1 MEIKRADEKKIP
13 KRLADYIPLVSFLG
27 RALGSNYEVFL
38 YDLSKK
44 DHEIIAIENGFIS
57 GRKKGSL
64 MKDVIIKVLQAENES
79 KQDEFIQKD
88 AISRDGRH
96 FKSSSKIIRDEKGKP
111 IGVLCINFNID
122 SFLCISDFVKS
133 FNVDFGFV
141 NSIDV
146 SKVMF
151 EGEVFRDESESDLDL
166 VYKRALLK
174 NPAVEIATAAGRQA
188 MIDMLHKEGMFN
200 IRGSVS
206 YVAEKIKISE
216 PSVYRYLNKSKGK

>member
-1 MEIKRADEKKIP
+1 MQYSDEKKIP
-13 KRLADYIPLVSFLG
+13 KKLAEYIPLVSFLG
-27 RALGSNYEVFL
+27 RALGENYEVFL

-44 DHEIIAIENGFIS
+44 EHTIVAIENGFIS

-64 MKDVIIKVLQAENES
+64 MKDVIIKVLEAEHEG
-79 KQDEFIQKD
+79 KKDEFIQKD

-122 SFLCISDFVKS
+122 SFLCISDFLKS
-133 FNVDFGFV
+133 FHVDFG
-141 NSIDV
+141 SIGNIDL

-151 EGEVFRDESESDLDL
+151 EGEVFKDEDESGLDV

-174 NPAVEIATAAGRQA
+174 NPSIDIANATGRQA
-188 MIDMLHKEGMFN
+188 AIDMLYKEGMFD

-206 YVAEKIKISE
+206 YVAKKIKISE
-216 PSVYRYLNKSKGK
+216 PSIYRYLNKSKGK